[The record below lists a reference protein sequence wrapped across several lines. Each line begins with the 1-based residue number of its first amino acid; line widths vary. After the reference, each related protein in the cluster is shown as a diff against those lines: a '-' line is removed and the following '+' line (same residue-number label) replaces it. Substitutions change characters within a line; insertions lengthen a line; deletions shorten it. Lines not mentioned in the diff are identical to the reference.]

1 MHKPTAEE
9 LKKYH
14 ESGRIKRWNTYVA
27 FRPTESNY
35 GVFPPFVKDEPEHLW
50 VTTLTRRKA
59 DIIKAAIDKVRKCYG
74 LEIYDIEAITGMQ
87 FRQ

>member
-9 LKKYH
+9 LAKYR
-14 ESGRIKRWNTYVA
+14 ESGRVKKWNTYVT
-27 FRPTESNY
+27 FKPTESRPDDR
-35 GVFPPFVKDEPEHLW
+35 PPFIKDQTDHIW

-74 LEIYDIEAITGMQ
+74 LEIYDIEVITGMQ
-87 FRQ
+87 FRH